1 MRRSCLSALLL
12 LQAEVI
18 SVQGSGDDVPTCGC
32 SRELNRDTQTAPA
45 TSPSMGSA
53 GHFVSRDS
61 HVGNSYNPMVYVEG
75 GMVTIGTSQPSIPE
89 DGEGPRRKIQLTD
102 FYINKYEV
110 SNNEYREFVDDTQYV
125 TESEKFGWSFVFE
138 HAIPPRIRDTIT
150 QAVEAVPWWLP
161 VQGAYWFQPTG
172 PGSDVFAVDNTT
184 GADQGQLPV
193 VQVSWHDAEAF
204 CRWKYPQAGGL
215 PTEAQWEI
223 AARGGGQRLN
233 IDMDAFQSSADVA
246 KATAVEKAKYGT
258 FPWGEE
264 LVENGAHQSN
274 VFQGVFPQNNTAE
287 DGFEFLAPVTSFPAQ
302 NSLGLHN
309 IIGNA
314 WEWTADWWETRH
326 QLHKHYEV
334 VTDTVNAIVN
344 AEGLVEE
351 RKMSFVLNPNG
362 PPTGT
367 DKVKKGGSFLCH
379 HSYCNRYRIAARTQS
394 TPDSAAVNLGF
405 RCARSGP
412 A

>member
-1 MRRSCLSALLL
+1 
-12 LQAEVI
+12 
-18 SVQGSGDDVPTCGC
+18 
-32 SRELNRDTQTAPA
+32 
-45 TSPSMGSA
+45 
-53 GHFVSRDS
+53 
-61 HVGNSYNPMVYVEG
+61 
-75 GMVTIGTSQPSIPE
+75 MVTIGTSQPSIPQ
-89 DGEGPRRKIQLTD
+89 DGEGPRRKVQLSD

-110 SNNEYREFVDDTQYV
+110 SNNEYRDFVHDTHYV

-138 HAIPPRIRDTIT
+138 HAIPAHIKDTIT

-161 VQGAYWFQPTG
+161 VQEAYWFQPSG
-172 PGSDVFAVDNTT
+172 PGSDVFAIDNAT
-184 GADQGQLPV
+184 GKDQGLLPV
-193 VQVSWHDAEAF
+193 VQVSWNDAQAF
-204 CRWKYPQAGGL
+204 CRWKYPQTGGL

-223 AARGGGQRLN
+223 AARGGGQTLN

-246 KATAVEKAKYGT
+246 KATAVEKAKYGI

-264 LVENGAHQSN
+264 LLLDDVHQSN
-274 VFQGVFPQNNTAE
+274 VFQGVFPHNNTAE
-287 DGFEFLAPVTSFPAQ
+287 DGFEFLAPVSSFPAQ

-334 VTDTVNAIVN
+334 VTETVNAIVN

-351 RKMSFVLNPNG
+351 REMSFVLNPNG
-362 PPTGT
+362 PPSGT

-405 RCARSGP
+405 RCARNDPG
-412 A
+412 